1 MRPSPV
7 RCLVALFATLAM
19 LIEPAASAPHMETVA
34 VPVQSVPGS
43 RLPTEPIPG
52 ILELP
57 DGKDPFPAVIVL
69 HGCGGRGA
77 AQQVWAGRL
86 NGWGY
91 AALILDSFAPRGVF
105 GGVCAPNRQHLVT
118 NQDRAGDV
126 LSAALWLRTRPEI
139 DGQRIGAIG
148 FSHGGG
154 TAAWVTQRRY
164 DLLFPGLLKASV
176 DYYGACRSPETH
188 GTVPL
193 LALAGED
200 DTWGFPALS
209 CRGFAGKLRPD
220 QVFEVH
226 TYPGAVHDFDNAMMP
241 YRGSNLGH
249 PTGYDQAGA
258 EDSFVRVKAFLD
270 RYVGSRGN

>member
-1 MRPSPV
+1 MHQPSV
-7 RCLVALFATLAM
+7 LYLIALLAM
-19 LIEPAASAPHMETVA
+19 LVGPAANAGRMETVA
-34 VPVQSVPGS
+34 IPVQSIPGS
-43 RLPTEPIPG
+43 NMPAEPIPG

-57 DGKDPFPAVIVL
+57 DGKGPFPALVVL
-69 HGCGGRGA
+69 HGCNGRGP

-91 AALILDSFAPRGVF
+91 AALVLDSFAPRGVF
-105 GGVCAPNRQHLVT
+105 GGVCAPDRQHLVT
-118 NQDRAGDV
+118 NQDRAGDA

-139 DGQRIGAIG
+139 DGGRIGVIG

-164 DLLFPGLLKASV
+164 ERLYPGLLKASV

-193 LALAGED
+193 LALAGDD

-226 TYPGAVHDFDNAMMP
+226 TYPGAVHDFDAVLQQ
-241 YRGSNLGH
+241 YRGSNQGH
-249 PTGYDQAGA
+249 PTGYDRAAA

-270 RYVGSRGN
+270 RYVGSRGS

>member
-1 MRPSPV
+1 MRRPLVLLSIAVLVTLLGPGCVAAAMSPV
-7 RCLVALFATLAM
+7 
-19 LIEPAASAPHMETVA
+19 LI
-34 VPVQSVPGS
+34 PVQDVPGS
-43 RLPTEPIPG
+43 RMPTEPIPAT
-52 ILELP
+52 LALP
-57 DGKDPFPAVIVL
+57 DGTGPFPAVIVL
-69 HGCGGRGA
+69 HGCGGVGGG
-77 AQQVWAGRL
+77 QVIWAKRL
-86 NGWGY
+86 NSWGY
-91 AALILDSFAPRGVF
+91 AALVPDSFAPRGVTA
-105 GGVCAPNRQHLVT
+105 GVCAPSQQHLVT

-139 DGQRIGAIG
+139 DGARIGVIG

-164 DLLFPGLLKASV
+164 EQLFPGLLKASV
-176 DYYGACRSPETH
+176 DYYGACRFPETH

-209 CRGFAGKLRPD
+209 CRGFAAKLGPD

-226 TYPGAVHDFDNAMMP
+226 TYPGVVHAFDSVLQQHRVMKE
-241 YRGSNLGH
+241 GH
-249 PTGYDQAGA
+249 PMDYDRDAA

-270 RYVGSRGN
+270 RYLAHAGG

>member
-1 MRPSPV
+1 MRLQSLA
-7 RCLVALFATLAM
+7 CLIVLLPM
-19 LIEPAASAPHMETVA
+19 LCRPGANAARMETA
-34 VPVQSVPGS
+34 AITPQEVPGS
-43 RLPTEPIPG
+43 RMPTQPIPG

-57 DGKDPFPAVIVL
+57 DGNGRFPAAVVM
-69 HGCGGRGA
+69 HGCGGRGR
-77 AQQVWAGRL
+77 AQQIWAARL

-91 AALILDSFAPRGVF
+91 AALVLDSFAPRDAF
-105 GGVCAPNRQHLVT
+105 GGVCAPDRQHLVT
-118 NQDRAGDV
+118 SQDRAGDV
-126 LSAALWLRTRPEI
+126 LSAAIWLRSRPDI
-139 DGQRIGAIG
+139 DGARIGVIG

-164 DLLFPGLLKASV
+164 EQLFPGLLKASV
-176 DYYGACRSPETH
+176 DYYGACRAPETQ

-193 LALAGED
+193 LALAGDD

-241 YRGSNLGH
+241 YRSSNFGH
-249 PTGYDQAGA
+249 PTGYDHDGA

-270 RYVGSRGN
+270 RYLGHG

>member
-1 MRPSPV
+1 MRQSWV
-7 RCLVALFATLAM
+7 QCLIALLG
-19 LIEPAASAPHMETVA
+19 LLVGPAANAARMEMVA
-34 VPVQSVPGS
+34 IPAHSVAGS
-43 RLPTEPIPG
+43 RMPTEPIPG

-57 DGKDPFPAVIVL
+57 ESTGPFAAIVVL
-69 HGCGGRGA
+69 HGCGGRGS
-77 AQQVWAGRL
+77 AQQAWAGRL

-91 AALILDSFAPRGVF
+91 AALVLDSFAPRGVF
-105 GGVCAPNRQHLVT
+105 GGVCAPDRQPLVT

-139 DGQRIGAIG
+139 DGGRIGVIG
-148 FSHGGG
+148 FSQGGG

-164 DLLFPGLLKASV
+164 EQLFPGLLKASV
-176 DYYGACRSPETH
+176 DYYGACRSPETQ

-226 TYPGAVHDFDNAMMP
+226 TYPGAVHDFDNERMP
-241 YRGSNLGH
+241 YRGSSLGH
-249 PTGYDQAGA
+249 PTGYDQAAA

-270 RYVGSRGN
+270 RFVGSPKR

>member
-1 MRPSPV
+1 MRQPPLL
-7 RCLVALFATLAM
+7 CLVALLVILAG
-19 LIEPAASAPHMETVA
+19 PAAFAARTETVA
-34 VPVQSVPGS
+34 IPVQNVPGS
-43 RLPTEPIPG
+43 RMPAQPIPG

-57 DGKDPFPAVIVL
+57 DGKGSFPAIIVM

-77 AQQVWAGRL
+77 SQQVWAARL

-91 AALILDSFAPRGVF
+91 AALVLDSFAPRDVF
-105 GGVCAPNRQHLVT
+105 GGVCAPDRQHLVT

-126 LSAALWLRTRPEI
+126 LSGALWLRTRPEI
-139 DGQRIGAIG
+139 DGARIGVIG

-164 DLLFPGLLKASV
+164 EQLFPGLLKASV
-176 DYYGACRSPETH
+176 DYYGGCRFPETH

-241 YRGSNLGH
+241 YRSSNFGH
-249 PTGYDQAGA
+249 PTGYDRAGA

-270 RYVGSRGN
+270 RYVGRTGG